1 MKGKLEKI
9 RVLNKKQSH
18 INDYFVRI
26 KFVWKILLADISF
39 FKHFKLQQF
48 NISLSFF
55 VQSDLDV
62 FQLPWIPHIEYRYKS
77 NKFSTNLS

>member
-39 FKHFKLQQF
+39 LNTSSCSNLSFLYL
-48 NISLSFF
+48 SLSK
-55 VQSDLDV
+55 VTSMSSSYL
-62 FQLPWIPHIEYRYKS
+62 EYL
-77 NKFSTNLS
+77 T